1 MAEGSRM
8 PLELRSVKRLLVD
21 DGGAPA
27 RYWIPAY
34 QRGYR
39 WTQLQVTQLLD
50 DIWDFIQDGAGD
62 FYCLQPIVVRRMD
75 DGRFEV
81 VDGQQRLT
89 TLHILLSHQREILR
103 ILRISRFS
111 IAYEMSTPERIC
123 IGGRSKIAS
132 RSDVRRP
139 RAEALVGSQHH
150 QSQLSCSI
158 NEPAFPSRPGIPL
171 PRRAA

>member
-81 VDGQQRLT
+81 LDGQQRLT

-111 IAYEMSTPERIC
+111 IAYETR
-123 IGGRSKIAS
+123 
-132 RSDVRRP
+132 D
-139 RAEALVGSQHH
+139 
-150 QSQLSCSI
+150 
-158 NEPAFPSRPGIPL
+158 PAFLEEIDPA
-171 PRRAA
+171 RAGENADF